1 MQAGL
6 GGGVVN
12 SGSHFL
18 LGKPGKFITIGFS
31 MIQEETENI
40 YFEAGE

>member
-18 LGKPGKFITIGFS
+18 LGEPGKFITIDFL
-31 MIQEETENI
+31 
-40 YFEAGE
+40 